1 MKKGSKPFLFFSVLL
16 FTTFIVLSLFYVGI
30 KLKCEELTKEKIL
43 SEQQLDLK
51 KNWQVDLTVKYQFLT
66 SEERIIEIAEKE
78 LGMIRGGPSILKIE
92 ISKQKTETIENRLRE
107 KYE

>member
-16 FTTFIVLSLFYVGI
+16 FTTFIVLALFYVGI

-43 SEQQLDLK
+43 SEKQLDLK

-66 SEERIIEIAEKE
+66 SEERITEIAEKE

-92 ISKQKTETIENRLRE
+92 ISKQKTETMENRLRE

>member
-66 SEERIIEIAEKE
+66 SEERITEIAEKE